1 MQRMDA
7 ECLDEMFASVWIQQI
22 QNGNFQFFREMLDRT
37 EGRLAA
43 VTDATNEEE
52 IDWSDLDNECDTPA
66 SSTDPKGV

>member
-43 VTDATNEEE
+43 VTEATNEEE

-66 SSTDPKGV
+66 RSTDPKGV